1 MMAGLIGAHN
11 GKLTFGSEQRDIACL
26 GRLIIEIH
34 RDAGIREP
42 HHRAHAHARS
52 HDSISA
58 RLLK

>member
-1 MMAGLIGAHN
+1 MMAGSIGTHN
-11 GKLTFGSEQRDIACL
+11 RQFAFGREKRDIARF
-26 GRLIIEIH
+26 GRLIVEIYG
-34 RDAGIREP
+34 DTGICEA